1 MKKLL
6 SVILAA
12 VMCVCV
18 FAVNAQAKSAK
29 KYVKSIAVKKKASV
43 TIPASKKS
51 VTKYYK
57 VSVKVKGK
65 VSEKFTAK
73 SGKKSVAAVKVVGS
87 KIKVTA
93 KKSGKVKIK
102 VTTKAKD
109 KSGKKLSKILTL
121 TVKKSSPYLYGREI
135 DEGGIH

>member
-12 VMCVCV
+12 VMCVSV
-18 FAVNAQAKSAK
+18 FAVNAHAKSAK

-43 TIPASKKS
+43 TIPAS
-51 VTKYYK
+51 
-57 VSVKVKGK
+57 
-65 VSEKFTAK
+65 
-73 SGKKSVAAVKVVGS
+73 KKSVAAVKVVGS